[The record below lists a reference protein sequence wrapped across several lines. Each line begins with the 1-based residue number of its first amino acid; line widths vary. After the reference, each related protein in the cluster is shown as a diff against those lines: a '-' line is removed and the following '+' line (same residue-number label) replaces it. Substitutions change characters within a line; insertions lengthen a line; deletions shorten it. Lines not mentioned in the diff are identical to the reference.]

1 MEPTT
6 AAIEASLRPRP
17 LGQTGLNVTP
27 VCIGGSPLAS
37 MPAVYGYE
45 TPEERAIQTV
55 LAAFESRCN
64 FLDTA
69 ASYGDGTGEQRIGDA
84 IRRYGGLPAGFVLA
98 TKVDPHAVTRDYSA
112 AQVRRSCEES
122 LERLGMDRVPLL
134 YLHDPEEVSYE
145 DMAAPGGAVEELV
158 KLRDE
163 GFAEHLGLAGGQ
175 VELMGRY
182 LDLGVFEV
190 LISHNRWTLLDRSAD
205 RLFDHAMRK
214 GVAIV
219 NGAPFGGG
227 ILATG
232 LSGTSGRS
240 TYAYEAASP
249 ELLEAVR
256 RIEGI
261 CAEAG
266 VPLAAAAL
274 QFSMRDPRVTS
285 TIVGVSRPER
295 IVETERLAAWPI
307 PEELWAQL
315 APLTP
320 PASTWLF

>member
-1 MEPTT
+1 MEPT
-6 AAIEASLRPRP
+6 ASAIEAALRTRA
-17 LGQTGLNVTP
+17 LGRTGLQVTP
-27 VCIGGSPLAS
+27 VCIGGSPMAS
-37 MPAVYGYE
+37 MPEIYGYE
-45 TPEERAIQTV
+45 APEERAIQTV

-69 ASYGDGTGEQRIGDA
+69 PSYGDGTGEQRIGEA
-84 IRRYGGLPAGFVLA
+84 IRRRGGLPAGFVVA
-98 TKVDPHAVTRDYSA
+98 TKVDAHAVTRDYSA
-112 AQVRRSCEES
+112 TQVRRSCEES
-122 LERLGMDRVPLL
+122 LERLGLDRVPLL
-134 YLHDPEEVSYE
+134 YLHDPEVASFE
-145 DMAAPGGAVEELV
+145 DIAAPGGAIDELV
-158 KLRDE
+158 RLRDE
-163 GFAEHLGLAGGQ
+163 GFAEHLGLAGGP
-175 VELMGRY
+175 VELMSRY
-182 LDLGVFEV
+182 LDLDVFEV

-205 RLFDHAMRK
+205 RLFDQAARK

-232 LSGTSGRS
+232 ASART
-240 TYAYEAASP
+240 TYAYDPASP
-249 ELLEAVR
+249 ELLSAVTQ
-256 RIEGI
+256 IEGI
-261 CAEAG
+261 CAAVG

-274 QFSMRDPRVTS
+274 QFSMRDPRISS

-295 IVETERLAAWPI
+295 IAETERLAAWPI